1 MLAKIFEEYGSGA
14 FAPSGT
20 YLNRRTWGLVQIP
33 EGGDYLSAGEGVTY
47 YRLPLLVV
55 LTLGP
60 LAGLAF
66 ILFLPLA
73 VPIVALYLASK
84 VIGNNIP
91 WRGRKQVGGE
101 TRAAR

>member
-1 MLAKIFEEYGSGA
+1 MLAKILEEYGPGA

-66 ILFLPLA
+66 VLFLPLA
-73 VPIVALYLASK
+73 GSVAAIYMALK
-84 VIGNNIP
+84 VIAGNIP
-91 WRGRKQVGGE
+91 RQGGKQAGGE
-101 TRAAR
+101 TRTAR